1 MNAAR
6 LPVAVVIGATSKWQ
20 ADGRNTRLAHGRAL
34 DDRDVVTDPDILR
47 SYTRDRSTGSA
58 AGEPFAVVFPRTT
71 EQVSAV
77 LAADSAARGMA
88 RSFIESASGGIC

>member
-1 MNAAR
+1 M
-6 LPVAVVIGATSKWQ
+6 L
-20 ADGRNTRLAHGRAL
+20 ADCDAAL
-34 DDRDVVTDPDILR
+34 DDRDIVTDPDILG

-77 LAADSAARGMA
+77 MQAAHAHRVPVVP
-88 RSFIESASGGIC
+88 RS